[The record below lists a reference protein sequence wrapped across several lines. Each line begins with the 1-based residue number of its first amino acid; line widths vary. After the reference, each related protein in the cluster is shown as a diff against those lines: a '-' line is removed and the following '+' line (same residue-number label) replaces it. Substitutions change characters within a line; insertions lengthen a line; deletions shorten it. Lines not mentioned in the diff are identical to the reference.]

1 MQAYTTRGLP
11 APHKLAFWNA
21 LSSESIAAMEV
32 TPRDVRAFE
41 GEMLREAV
49 GPLTVIDVRSAAV
62 RLAHTRAHVRRLDTP
77 SYILLAPLRGRMQL
91 SVDHGDA
98 VKVETGDLCLLDHAR
113 TYQLEHGDGM
123 RTLCVDIP
131 RATLEALL
139 PAPQRAVGV
148 RLSPRRGAVRLLA
161 GLLRE
166 LGAELQPGAQAS
178 FTPAFAQGLM
188 GFIAEAYAAEP
199 DCLPES
205 ALVARGAA
213 LRARID
219 ARLAEPDLAPR
230 DIAREAGISERR
242 LRALLAAAGEGFGAY
257 LLRRRLERC
266 AGWLRHPAWRQLSIT
281 QIAFR
286 AGFNNATHFGHAFRQ
301 RYGMAPRDW
310 RATR

>member
-32 TPRDVRAFE
+32 TPRDAGAFE
-41 GEMLREAV
+41 GEMLRETV

-62 RLAHTRAHVRRLDTP
+62 RLAHTQAHVRRLDAP
-77 SYILLAPLRGRMQL
+77 SYILLAPLQGRMQL
-91 SVDHGDA
+91 SVDRGDP
-98 VKVETGDLCLLDHAR
+98 VDVDTGELCLLDHAR

-131 RATLEALL
+131 RATLDALL
-139 PAPQRAVGV
+139 PAPQRAIGR
-148 RLSPRRGAVRLLA
+148 RLSRQRGPVRLLS

-166 LGAELQPGAQAS
+166 LGAELHPGATAS
-178 FTPAFAQGLM
+178 FTPAFAQGLL
-188 GFIAEAYAAEP
+188 GFIVEAYASEP

-205 ALVARGAA
+205 ALAIRVAA

-219 ARLAEPDLAPR
+219 ARLAEPELAPR
-230 DIAREAGISERR
+230 DIAHEAGISERR
-242 LRALLAAAGEGFGAY
+242 LRALLAADGEGFAAY

-266 AGWLRHPAWRQLSIT
+266 ADWLRQDAWRDVSIT

-286 AGFNNATHFGHAFRQ
+286 AGFNNATHFGYAFRQ

-310 RATR
+310 RALG